1 MSHPSYNPY
10 ASGNQSSAQGRYGQ
24 SSMQAERDS
33 HKTSPHLG
41 PGSSFSSSGVSSATP
56 AKSGGIMS
64 YRPEGSKTSMEE
76 DIKRSID
83 MHISRA
89 REEVRNQPVDK
100 SSHFTQRHEYHSSS
114 KDVTSYML
122 SSNSQRPP
130 DVASSTSSMDWLP
143 SYKRETE
150 DDSSKYCSSS
160 ASLSYLSTGDGRF
173 NASNEREHNVQSI
186 PGLGDYD
193 YPVPD
198 KPVGSAESTRPKY
211 TSETAVN
218 ILMQFGL
225 EKEDLEHLIS
235 YPEDQMTPDNLP
247 FILRQIRMEKAKR
260 SATADPS
267 KSYYDP
273 HSTTSMSGRE
283 RLSTSRG
290 EGMRQDEL
298 SPIVQPSKVIDY
310 GHTGKYTGSFGDE
323 IGRSSS
329 GASSGGSGGTL
340 LMGSY
345 DSSGHSREP
354 LQKSMTEV
362 KNSTLVSS
370 RDQGSSF
377 TSHGSMRSSDPAQ
390 QLHTQPNQS
399 SQEIFKGF
407 SLPKTDTD
415 IRPLKAEVTKALPL
429 KNPEPDR
436 QSASKSQLTP
446 NIVRSVHPSRP
457 GLVLIGSSSSD
468 SHIKEK
474 SKTHGQVSNVS
485 EQMNKQQMQQK
496 QVQQQQVKQTMQ
508 QPPPKQQ
515 QQTQQLK
522 QQQTQQQ
529 QLKQM
534 QQLKQQQTQQQQL
547 KQQQTQQQQLMQ
559 TQQQQLKQ
567 QQMQQQQL
575 MQTQQQ
581 QLKQTQQQQLKQM
594 QQQMQQQQL
603 KQQQMQQ
610 QQLKQQ
616 QTQQQ
621 QQQLKQQI
629 QQQQLKQQQ
638 QTAQVPNLP
647 IGLQQMQNQ
656 PAVHMGQA
664 LQSQVFSAAKPVPQP
679 SLMPGLM
686 MPVPPGLSPLMQNF
700 MNFIHIP
707 QPASTK
713 QLPAKVEV
721 TGNIPVLAHMQDYT
735 AASPRVF
742 PHTCSL
748 CNKECTQMKDW
759 VSHQN
764 TSLHIENCKLLRKR
778 YPEWNGEIA
787 SLPGASGAK
796 PSPSTSAETSQ
807 KKTRHESRS
816 RSCSPRS
823 HRDSERSR
831 DRQSSRSRSRSPRT
845 HRDSLRRRNRPSSR
859 SRSRSHHDSE
869 RSRDRRS
876 SRSRSGS
883 PRRRRDL
890 ERRRDRR
897 ISHSRS
903 RSCSPRRQRHRS
915 RSRSPYSSR
924 RNRRSRSHSDSSWYD
939 RPSSSRY
946 RSRSRGRERRS
957 SPRRRDEKR
966 SPPRRSWERRSSTE
980 RSSPMRKLSSSKILA
995 KKLLETSALQ
1005 SLSKQSDLETV
1016 VKTLAP
1022 ALLAELAKMKS
1033 SPSTSSSSRSA
1044 SPESVKGRPSTE
1056 KTKAAKS
1063 SPPTMVRLQ
1072 GIVSSLSH
1080 SEVISA
1086 VEKFGKTKSVV
1097 LFRSKLQAV
1106 VCFEKQEDAE
1116 KLKSLKNFDIKE
1128 VTVSVVNE
1136 KEIASKKTTKTK
1148 LETTAKVSVSK
1159 AKNISAEQKAKTV
1172 KTGDKAE
1179 EAASSLEKSKSKST
1193 KSPEKQPN
1201 TSDLKGKPKPKGS
1214 QTGAKEAV
1222 VAPKNTANAMKVV
1235 EPIKGAAV
1243 DGEPKVLTSKGET
1256 ASTTQKSKTAG
1267 TLKKEKVDP
1276 SKSTT
1281 SEDKPDV
1288 ETKHKKPETKIH
1300 ESAMGPKGE
1309 ARKASASEREDHT
1322 EVETSTDGKDNQTLP
1337 AISSENQLPTSA
1349 AETKPNISPPKPTD
1363 PPQKPQT
1370 VIKSPE
1376 DSLKASE
1383 QTEQSSDSALQE
1395 ETQQQTAGKSPE
1407 ISVEAKQRVESVETV
1422 TKDKVSVTA
1431 KKISKDQPVAPT
1443 HPTFGERIQEQL
1455 RPERIRCLKTVRL
1468 PHSKLVSL
1476 DYKVL
1481 SISNLPE
1488 YHDGCYAEEDIAGL
1502 LTRHRFEYYDDTIYV
1517 IPQARMAFALMPTAV
1532 AAKNIVLAS
1541 EKHDFILNGSKL
1553 RLQVEKGDILMTPLE
1568 FYKSLMKRLCYQVT
1582 DNGARTI
1589 YIRNISPGESRDLR
1603 EALKKMDFIRNYLPL
1618 LNKVFIEFESLR
1630 DADRLGVWYSLLKR
1644 ATGHKLSRLEIPH
1657 SGCTSLPPRLPH
1669 KALPDSDVAVDGA
1682 TVPTEDITI
1691 PQRSTSPYWI
1701 TMTTSPFVFPTVAPW
1716 FTIPEYLTVREPDD
1730 IEKAQSQGSTFST
1743 IMLTGLPEGN
1753 YRQEDVTKLVWRY
1766 FPDQTVQTLYYNII
1780 VLSLQRR
1787 AFVFFNSWDACC
1799 DFARDYLKDP
1809 VTVGEWMLKIHVVLQ
1824 DVHPG
1829 SSEESMYRSM
1839 MKWSSTHVPQSES
1852 LEDRLLIVEVSEVNV
1867 DLVMMIMEVV
1877 ASIAAFVRFLP
1888 LANRICIEM
1897 AEPGGLTQVMESN
1910 VTKDYLSS
1918 WSKVGRIESLKSL
1931 KQRLQDLGENTLNL
1945 ELETEKAAESTAVPQ
1960 PSEEGQKAAVKEE
1973 GPPQTLVTTPDAN
1986 AAPAASSAAPSATS
2000 PVKSEEKDSKLP
2012 HINED
2017 VFMAITAALREH
2029 RQGRE
2034 SRAQSKDRESKS
2046 SSPSRAQDE
2055 DTPNRKVQV
2064 DNLEKKV
2071 SSESRPFGEPDFNV
2085 DDFVTV
2091 DEINDDA
2098 ADADPND
2105 ESSSS
2110 TKPKST
2116 ENAESQSSAASPA
2129 SKRTSAGSSK
2139 DSSSSASPSSK
2150 PTESSEKS
2158 SSTSS
2163 LRKSK
2168 DSFESTKPKS
2178 SVSVSKPVSFSGEK
2192 TQPSKPPDK
2201 LSHSSSSG
2209 YRTRSKMASTAA
2221 AELTEESA
2229 ATKSDLKVSAKE
2241 NQTKVETSSETQ
2253 PPAEGEGLGMT
2264 SQTQTLETECKDDV
2278 HNESKKSKEDGEKD
2292 NAGKYPQ
2299 EEDDGES
2306 YQILDSIDEPT
2317 DEQIDEDSNQESK
2330 TESSGPEQTQSL
2342 HEGESQVLNSID
2354 DKGSE
2359 GSSKTETDA
2368 PLYVIDNV
2376 SEDQAS
2382 TVQEDSHLVK
2392 DEGATAKQLSEEKI
2406 QEPDAADK
2414 KEGLDPSMNQTPR
2427 SSGDGKEMNEEMLSE
2442 KSSKASKAFCQTP
2455 NNEEQENKGS
2465 SADVTKQK
2473 ASEKLDSVNDH
2484 TRGEDD
2490 EKKLNTSKAVTEGTE
2505 EEEEAYQV
2513 IDSVEEE
2520 PPTTETEAEA
2530 ENKEE
2535 KTKKD
2540 VEVAKRAERPTRRG
2554 RPRTRTSKREEKET
2568 QEEMIFEV
2576 VDSVE
2581 DEFVQDV
2588 STTERPG
2595 RRRSARGNKEDKK
2608 MPTSTVA
2615 CIKTVREEESTS
2627 EILDS
2632 VEGKAAMNEPT
2643 ITTRS
2648 TRGRRETKEDVSKKD
2663 KTPTRR
2669 RPTPARDS
2677 QEPNKEE
2684 PQQTQVK
2691 ESTPTKKSE
2700 GNATFTIVDPVQ
2712 DEVIKD
2718 ERAKTPEKR
2727 RRGRPKKDTKVTKKQ
2742 AAMKN
2747 AASSK
2752 VADEEEAIY
2761 QIVDSVEDETA
2772 DNEPLKDQNTEEP
2785 TVPKD
2790 DKDSASPKK
2799 ADDEE
2804 VVDKEECLDH
2814 TAEVSDALSAED
2826 ESGTAMKEEKPKT
2839 DTKEATGFQSEAAA
2853 PEEKTNLEED
2863 TLELVT
2869 LDEVGADD
2877 AGEERAVEGQDW
2889 SREITKGE
2897 PAELITLDEIVEEE
2911 EEEEGE
2917 KAEVSTVEPRPPT
2930 QESQSVEAA
2939 DIETFATTAEV
2950 EEEAEKTSGSAKRKH
2965 DETEESF
2972 NFVMVDEVGETVE
2985 KEAVIT
2991 RTRGRPRK
2999 RTRQT
3004 PVRKSARGKPESTK
3018 DETEEEETTEPL
3030 LPASVNPTLSQDRD
3044 SSAPPGD
3051 GQAESQRTEEEAETQ
3066 PDAAPA
3072 PAGQQPESTCPDKET
3087 EQGEEK
3093 DGWSTVGIKVV
3104 GKRRRELVG
3113 PEAKRSRSQS
3123 PCVVADFRLPQ
3134 FNPNSPLGQEFVIP
3148 KSGFFCNICSVFYL
3162 NEKTAKELHCCS
3174 QKHYNNLQ
3182 KYYEKRRQRASTTSS
3197 QMSQGSVSD

>member
-1 MSHPSYNPY
+1 MFMETSSDLPCCRLQEVLREDSFEHIRTNGFHTYKARFPLSLKRYTPSPAPGPQQSPLLGGLPGSFLLIGQQAACLRLAQLKAHVALTQINNAIAVDGRTNTPAPFIPTTPPTAAAISLLNLLKVANTMSHPSYNPY
-10 ASGNQSSAQGRYGQ
+10 ASGKQSSAQGHYGQ

-64 YRPEGSKTSMEE
+64 YRPEASKTSMEE

-89 REEVRNQPVDK
+89 REDVSHQPVDK

-114 KDVTSYML
+114 KDVTSYVL
-122 SSNSQRPP
+122 SSNSRRPP

-160 ASLSYLSTGDGRF
+160 ASLSYQSTGDSKF
-173 NASNEREHNVQSI
+173 NASNERERNVQSI

-225 EKEDLEHLIS
+225 EKGDLEHLIS

-273 HSTTSMSGRE
+273 HSTTSMSGKE

-290 EGMRQDEL
+290 EGMCRDEL
-298 SPIVQPSKVIDY
+298 SLIVQPSKVIDY

-329 GASSGGSGGTL
+329 GASSGGTGGTL

-345 DSSGHSREP
+345 DSSGHSRES

-415 IRPLKAEVTKALPL
+415 IRSLKAEVTKALPL

-436 QSASKSQLTP
+436 YSASKSQLTP
-446 NIVRSVHPSRP
+446 NIVHSVHPSRP

-485 EQMNKQQMQQK
+485 EQMNKQQMQQKQK

-547 KQQQTQQQQLMQ
+547 KQM
-559 TQQQQLKQ
+559 
-567 QQMQQQQL
+567 
-575 MQTQQQ
+575 
-581 QLKQTQQQQLKQM
+581 
-594 QQQMQQQQL
+594 
-603 KQQQMQQ
+603 

-616 QTQQQ
+616 QT
-621 QQQLKQQI
+621 
-629 QQQQLKQQQ
+629 
-638 QTAQVPNLP
+638 
-647 IGLQQMQNQ
+647 IGSPTRI
-656 PAVHMGQA
+656 PAFTSRTSNFCESV
-664 LQSQVFSAAKPVPQP
+664 S
-679 SLMPGLM
+679 GLM
-686 MPVPPGLSPLMQNF
+686 N
-700 MNFIHIP
+700 N
-707 QPASTK
+707 
-713 QLPAKVEV
+713 
-721 TGNIPVLAHMQDYT
+721 NIFLRTFYLATSDKNV
-735 AASPRVF
+735 SVF
-742 PHTCSL
+742 FH
-748 CNKECTQMKDW
+748 
-759 VSHQN
+759 
-764 TSLHIENCKLLRKR
+764 R

-787 SLPGASGAK
+787 SLLDASGAK

-831 DRQSSRSRSRSPRT
+831 DRQSSRSRSRSPHT
-845 HRDSLRRRNRPSSR
+845 HRDSLRRRNRRSSR
-859 SRSRSHHDSE
+859 SRSRSHHDPE

-876 SRSRSGS
+876 SRSRSRSHHDPERSRDRRSCRSRSGS
-883 PRRRRDL
+883 SRRLRDL

-903 RSCSPRRQRHRS
+903 RSRSPRRERHRS
-915 RSRSPYSSR
+915 RSRSPYISR

-957 SPRRRDEKR
+957 SPRRRDEKC
-966 SPPRRSWERRSSTE
+966 SSSRRSWERRSSTE

-1044 SPESVKGRPSTE
+1044 SPESLKGRPSTE

-1106 VCFEKQEDAE
+1106 VCFKKQEDAE

-1136 KEIASKKTTKTK
+1136 KEIAFKKTTKTK

-1201 TSDLKGKPKPKGS
+1201 TSDLKGKRKPKGS

-1222 VAPKNTANAMKVV
+1222 VAPKNTANTMKAV

-1243 DGEPKVLTSKGET
+1243 DGEPKVLTSKAET
-1256 ASTTQKSKTAG
+1256 ASTTQKSKSAG
-1267 TLKKEKVDP
+1267 TLKKEKVDH

-1309 ARKASASEREDHT
+1309 ARKSSASEREDHT

-1337 AISSENQLPTSA
+1337 TISSENQLPTSA
-1349 AETKPNISPPKPTD
+1349 AETKPNTSPPKPTD

-1443 HPTFGERIQEQL
+1443 HPTFEELIEKQL
-1455 RPERIRCLKTVRL
+1455 CPEKILCLKTVRL
-1468 PHSKLVSL
+1468 PRKKLVSL
-1476 DYKVL
+1476 KCKML
-1481 SISNLPE
+1481 LISNLPK
-1488 YHDGCYAEEDIAGL
+1488 YRDGCYEEEDIADL
-1502 LTRHRFEYYDDTIYV
+1502 LTPHRFEYYDDTIYV
-1517 IPQARMAFALMPTAV
+1517 IPQARMAFALMPTAM

-1541 EKHDFILNGSKL
+1541 EDKHFFLNGSKL
-1553 RLQVEKGDILMTPLE
+1553 RLQVVKSKNFLTTPLE
-1568 FYKSLMKRLCYQVT
+1568 FYIYLMNRLCYVKKIGI
-1582 DNGARTI
+1582 DIGERTI
-1589 YIRNISPGESRDLR
+1589 YIRNISPDEFRDLR
-1603 EALKKMDFIRNYLPL
+1603 EALGKIGIVRNYLPL
-1618 LNKVFIEFESLR
+1618 LYKVLIEFESVC

-1644 ATGHKLSRLEIPH
+1644 ATGHKLSRVEIPH
-1657 SGCTSLPPRLPH
+1657 SGFTSLPPRLPH

-1682 TVPTEDITI
+1682 AVPTEDITV

-1753 YRQEDVTKLVWRY
+1753 YRQEDVAKLVWRY

-1809 VTVGEWMLKIHVVLQ
+1809 VTVEERRRRLGIHIVLQ

-1867 DLVMMIMEVV
+1867 DLVMMIMKVV
-1877 ASIAAFVRFLP
+1877 APIAAFVRFLP

-1931 KQRLQDLGENTLNL
+1931 KQRLQDSGENTLNL

-1986 AAPAASSAAPSATS
+1986 AAPAASSTAPSATS
-2000 PVKSEEKDSKLP
+2000 PVKSEEKDSKL
-2012 HINED
+2012 HRINYD
-2017 VFMAITAALREH
+2017 LFMAITAALREH

-2034 SRAQSKDRESKS
+2034 SRAQSKDRESKI

-2055 DTPNRKVQV
+2055 DAPNEKVQV
-2064 DNLEKKV
+2064 DNLKKKV
-2071 SSESRPFGEPDFNV
+2071 SSESRPFGELDFNV

-2098 ADADPND
+2098 ADADPNG

-2150 PTESSEKS
+2150 PTKFSEKS

-2168 DSFESTKPKS
+2168 DSFESTKPES

-2201 LSHSSSSG
+2201 LTHSMSSG

-2241 NQTKVETSSETQ
+2241 NQTKMETSSETQ
-2253 PPAEGEGLGMT
+2253 PPAEGLGMK
-2264 SQTQTLETECKDDV
+2264 SQTQTLETECKDA
-2278 HNESKKSKEDGEKD
+2278 HKESKKSKGDGEKD
-2292 NAGKYPQ
+2292 NVGKYPQ
-2299 EEDDGES
+2299 EEEDDGES

-2317 DEQIDEDSNQESK
+2317 DEQIDEDSNQETK

-2359 GSSKTETDA
+2359 ESSKTETDA

-2382 TVQEDSHLVK
+2382 TVQGDSHLIK

-2442 KSSKASKAFCQTP
+2442 KSSKASKAFCQTL
-2455 NNEEQENKGS
+2455 NNEKQENKGS

-2520 PPTTETEAEA
+2520 PPTTETQAEA

-2595 RRRSARGNKEDKK
+2595 RRRSARGNKDNKK
-2608 MPTSTVA
+2608 TPTSTVA

-2648 TRGRRETKEDVSKKD
+2648 TRGGRETEEDVSKKD

-2742 AAMKN
+2742 AALKN

-2761 QIVDSVEDETA
+2761 QIVDLVEDETA

-2790 DKDSASPKK
+2790 DKDSASPKN
-2799 ADDEE
+2799 ADEEE

-2814 TAEVSDALSAED
+2814 TAEVSDALSTED
-2826 ESGTAMKEEKPKT
+2826 ESGTATKEEKPKT
-2839 DTKEATGFQSEAAA
+2839 DTKEATGSQSEAAA

-2917 KAEVSTVEPRPPT
+2917 KAEESTVEPRPPT

-2939 DIETFATTAEV
+2939 DIETFATAAEV

-2972 NFVMVDEVGETVE
+2972 NFVMVDEVGETVK
-2985 KEAVIT
+2985 KEAVIA

-2999 RTRQT
+2999 RTKQT
-3004 PVRKSARGKPESTK
+3004 PVRKSARGKPGSTK
-3018 DETEEEETTEPL
+3018 ETEEEETTEPL
-3030 LPASVNPTLSQDRD
+3030 PPASVNPTLSQDRD

-3072 PAGQQPESTCPDKET
+3072 SAGQQPEFKCPDKET
-3087 EQGEEK
+3087 EEGEEK

-3134 FNPNSPLGQEFVIP
+3134 FNPNSPLGQEFVIQ

-3182 KYYEKRRQRASTTSS
+3182 KYYEKRRQRASKTSS

>member
-1 MSHPSYNPY
+1 M
-10 ASGNQSSAQGRYGQ
+10 
-24 SSMQAERDS
+24 
-33 HKTSPHLG
+33 
-41 PGSSFSSSGVSSATP
+41 
-56 AKSGGIMS
+56 
-64 YRPEGSKTSMEE
+64 
-76 DIKRSID
+76 
-83 MHISRA
+83 
-89 REEVRNQPVDK
+89 
-100 SSHFTQRHEYHSSS
+100 
-114 KDVTSYML
+114 
-122 SSNSQRPP
+122 
-130 DVASSTSSMDWLP
+130 
-143 SYKRETE
+143 
-150 DDSSKYCSSS
+150 
-160 ASLSYLSTGDGRF
+160 
-173 NASNEREHNVQSI
+173 
-186 PGLGDYD
+186 
-193 YPVPD
+193 
-198 KPVGSAESTRPKY
+198 
-211 TSETAVN
+211 
-218 ILMQFGL
+218 
-225 EKEDLEHLIS
+225 
-235 YPEDQMTPDNLP
+235 
-247 FILRQIRMEKAKR
+247 
-260 SATADPS
+260 
-267 KSYYDP
+267 
-273 HSTTSMSGRE
+273 
-283 RLSTSRG
+283 
-290 EGMRQDEL
+290 
-298 SPIVQPSKVIDY
+298 
-310 GHTGKYTGSFGDE
+310 
-323 IGRSSS
+323 
-329 GASSGGSGGTL
+329 
-340 LMGSY
+340 
-345 DSSGHSREP
+345 
-354 LQKSMTEV
+354 
-362 KNSTLVSS
+362 
-370 RDQGSSF
+370 
-377 TSHGSMRSSDPAQ
+377 
-390 QLHTQPNQS
+390 
-399 SQEIFKGF
+399 
-407 SLPKTDTD
+407 
-415 IRPLKAEVTKALPL
+415 
-429 KNPEPDR
+429 
-436 QSASKSQLTP
+436 
-446 NIVRSVHPSRP
+446 
-457 GLVLIGSSSSD
+457 
-468 SHIKEK
+468 
-474 SKTHGQVSNVS
+474 
-485 EQMNKQQMQQK
+485 
-496 QVQQQQVKQTMQ
+496 
-508 QPPPKQQ
+508 
-515 QQTQQLK
+515 
-522 QQQTQQQ
+522 
-529 QLKQM
+529 
-534 QQLKQQQTQQQQL
+534 
-547 KQQQTQQQQLMQ
+547 
-559 TQQQQLKQ
+559 
-567 QQMQQQQL
+567 
-575 MQTQQQ
+575 
-581 QLKQTQQQQLKQM
+581 
-594 QQQMQQQQL
+594 
-603 KQQQMQQ
+603 
-610 QQLKQQ
+610 
-616 QTQQQ
+616 
-621 QQQLKQQI
+621 
-629 QQQQLKQQQ
+629 
-638 QTAQVPNLP
+638 AQVPNLP

-679 SLMPGLM
+679 SLMPGLT
-686 MPVPPGLSPLMQNF
+686 MPVPPGLSPLMQNL

-721 TGNIPVLAHMQDYT
+721 TGNIPVLAQMQDYT

-748 CNKECTQMKDW
+748 CNKECTLMKDW

-845 HRDSLRRRNRPSSR
+845 HRDSLRRRNRRSSR
-859 SRSRSHHDSE
+859 SRSRSHNDSE

-903 RSCSPRRQRHRS
+903 RSRSPRRQRHRS

-966 SPPRRSWERRSSTE
+966 SSPRRSWERRSSTE

-1097 LFRSKLQAV
+1097 LFRSRLQAV

-1193 KSPEKQPN
+1193 KSPEKQHN
-1201 TSDLKGKPKPKGS
+1201 TSDLKGKRKPKGS
-1214 QTGAKEAV
+1214 QTGAKKAV
-1222 VAPKNTANAMKVV
+1222 VAPKNTANTMKAV

-1337 AISSENQLPTSA
+1337 TISSENQLPTSA
-1349 AETKPNISPPKPTD
+1349 AETKPNTSPPKPTD

-1481 SISNLPE
+1481 LISNLPE

-1541 EKHDFILNGSKL
+1541 ENHDFILNGSKL

-1630 DADRLGVWYSLLKR
+1630 DADRLGVWYSLLKQ

-1682 TVPTEDITI
+1682 AVPTEDVII

-1931 KQRLQDLGENTLNL
+1931 KQRLQDSGENTLNL

-1960 PSEEGQKAAVKEE
+1960 PSEQGQKAAVKEE

-2098 ADADPND
+2098 ADADPNG

-2139 DSSSSASPSSK
+2139 DSSSSVSPSSK

-2168 DSFESTKPKS
+2168 DSFDSTKPES

-2201 LSHSSSSG
+2201 LPHSSSSG
-2209 YRTRSKMASTAA
+2209 YRTRSKMASTTA

-2253 PPAEGEGLGMT
+2253 PPAEGEGLGMK
-2264 SQTQTLETECKDDV
+2264 SQTQTLETECKDA
-2278 HNESKKSKEDGEKD
+2278 HKESKKSKGDGEKD
-2292 NAGKYPQ
+2292 NVGKYPQ
-2299 EEDDGES
+2299 EEEDDGES

-2317 DEQIDEDSNQESK
+2317 DEQIDEDSNQETK

-2354 DKGSE
+2354 DKGLE
-2359 GSSKTETDA
+2359 ESSKTETDA

-2392 DEGATAKQLSEEKI
+2392 DEVATAKQPSEEKI

-2473 ASEKLDSVNDH
+2473 ASEKLDSVNDY

-2520 PPTTETEAEA
+2520 PPTTETQAEA

-2540 VEVAKRAERPTRRG
+2540 VEVAKQAERPTRRG

-2595 RRRSARGNKEDKK
+2595 RRRSARGNKDNKK
-2608 MPTSTVA
+2608 TPTSTVA

-2684 PQQTQVK
+2684 PQQVK

-2700 GNATFTIVDPVQ
+2700 GNATFTIVYPVQ

-2718 ERAKTPEKR
+2718 EWAITPEKR
-2727 RRGRPKKDTKVTKKQ
+2727 KRGRPKKDTKVTKKQ

-2752 VADEEEAIY
+2752 VVDEEEAIY

-2790 DKDSASPKK
+2790 DKDSASPKN

-2826 ESGTAMKEEKPKT
+2826 ESGTATKEEKPKT
-2839 DTKEATGFQSEAAA
+2839 DTKEATGSQSEAAA

-2877 AGEERAVEGQDW
+2877 AGEEKAVEGQDW
-2889 SREITKGE
+2889 SREIPKGE

-2917 KAEVSTVEPRPPT
+2917 KAEESTVEPRPPT

-2939 DIETFATTAEV
+2939 DIETFATAAEV

-3018 DETEEEETTEPL
+3018 ETEEEETTEPL

-3072 PAGQQPESTCPDKET
+3072 PAGQQPESTCPDKEA

>member
-10 ASGNQSSAQGRYGQ
+10 ASGKQSSAQGHYGQ

-64 YRPEGSKTSMEE
+64 YRPEASKTSMEE

-89 REEVRNQPVDK
+89 REDVSHQPVDK
-100 SSHFTQRHEYHSSS
+100 SSHFTQRHEYDSSG
-114 KDVTSYML
+114 KDVTSYVL
-122 SSNSQRPP
+122 SSNSRRPP

-160 ASLSYLSTGDGRF
+160 ASLSYQSTGNSKF
-173 NASNEREHNVQSI
+173 NASNERERNVQSI

-225 EKEDLEHLIS
+225 EKGDLEHLIS

-273 HSTTSMSGRE
+273 HSTTSMSGKE

-290 EGMRQDEL
+290 EGMCRDEL

-329 GASSGGSGGTL
+329 GASSGGTGGTL

-345 DSSGHSREP
+345 DSSGHSRES

-415 IRPLKAEVTKALPL
+415 IRSLKAEVTKALPL

-436 QSASKSQLTP
+436 YSASKSQLTP
-446 NIVRSVHPSRP
+446 NIVHSVHPSRP

-474 SKTHGQVSNVS
+474 SKTHGQVSNVP
-485 EQMNKQQMQQK
+485 EQMNKQQMQQKQK

-547 KQQQTQQQQLMQ
+547 KQM
-559 TQQQQLKQ
+559 QQLKKQ
-567 QQMQQQQL
+567 
-575 MQTQQQ
+575 QTQQQ
-581 QLKQTQQQQLKQM
+581 QLKQTQQQQLKQT
-594 QQQMQQQQL
+594 QL
-603 KQQQMQQ
+603 K
-610 QQLKQQ
+610 
-616 QTQQQ
+616 
-621 QQQLKQQI
+621 
-629 QQQQLKQQQ
+629 Q

-721 TGNIPVLAHMQDYT
+721 TRNIPVLAQMQDYT
-735 AASPRVF
+735 GASPMVF

-764 TSLHIENCKLLRKR
+764 TSLHIENFKLLRKR

-787 SLPGASGAK
+787 SLLDASGAK

-845 HRDSLRRRNRPSSR
+845 HRDSLRRRNRRSSR
-859 SRSRSHHDSE
+859 SRSRSHHDPERSRDRRSSRSRSRSHHDPEHSRDRRSSRSRSRSHHDPE

-883 PRRRRDL
+883 SRRLRDL

-903 RSCSPRRQRHRS
+903 RSRSPRRERHRS
-915 RSRSPYSSR
+915 RSRSPYISR

-966 SPPRRSWERRSSTE
+966 SSPRRSWERRSSTE

-1044 SPESVKGRPSTE
+1044 SPESLKGRPSTE

-1097 LFRSKLQAV
+1097 LFRSRLQAV
-1106 VCFEKQEDAE
+1106 VCFKKQEDAE

-1201 TSDLKGKPKPKGS
+1201 TSDLKGKRKPKGS

-1222 VAPKNTANAMKVV
+1222 VAPKNTANTMKAV

-1309 ARKASASEREDHT
+1309 ARKSSASEREDHT

-1337 AISSENQLPTSA
+1337 TISSENQLPTSA
-1349 AETKPNISPPKPTD
+1349 AETKPNTSPPKPTD

-1443 HPTFGERIQEQL
+1443 HPTFEELIEKQL
-1455 RPERIRCLKTVRL
+1455 CPEKILCLKTVRL
-1468 PHSKLVSL
+1468 PRKKLVSL
-1476 DYKVL
+1476 KCKML
-1481 SISNLPE
+1481 LISNLPK
-1488 YHDGCYAEEDIAGL
+1488 YRDGCYEEEDIADL
-1502 LTRHRFEYYDDTIYV
+1502 LTPHRFEYYDDTIYV
-1517 IPQARMAFALMPTAV
+1517 IPQARMAFALMPTAM

-1541 EKHDFILNGSKL
+1541 EDKHFFLNGSKL
-1553 RLQVEKGDILMTPLE
+1553 RLQVVKNKNFLTTPLE
-1568 FYKSLMKRLCYQVT
+1568 FYIYLMNRLCYVKKIGI
-1582 DNGARTI
+1582 DIGERTI
-1589 YIRNISPGESRDLR
+1589 YIRNISPDEFRDLR
-1603 EALKKMDFIRNYLPL
+1603 EALGKIGIVRNYLPL
-1618 LNKVFIEFESLR
+1618 LYKVLIEFESVC

-1644 ATGHKLSRLEIPH
+1644 ATGHKLSRVEIPH
-1657 SGCTSLPPRLPH
+1657 SGFTSLPPRLPH

-1682 TVPTEDITI
+1682 AVPTEDITV

-1753 YRQEDVTKLVWRY
+1753 YRQEDVAKLVWRY
-1766 FPDQTVQTLYYNII
+1766 FPNQTVQTLYYNII

-1809 VTVGEWMLKIHVVLQ
+1809 VTVEERRRRLGIHIVLQ

-1867 DLVMMIMEVV
+1867 DLVMMIMKVV
-1877 ASIAAFVRFLP
+1877 APIAAFVRFLP

-1931 KQRLQDLGENTLNL
+1931 KQRLQDSGENTLNL
-1945 ELETEKAAESTAVPQ
+1945 ELETEKAAESTAVLQ

-1986 AAPAASSAAPSATS
+1986 AAPAASSTAPSATS

-2034 SRAQSKDRESKS
+2034 SRAQSKDRESKI

-2055 DTPNRKVQV
+2055 DAPNEKVQV
-2064 DNLEKKV
+2064 DNLKKKV
-2071 SSESRPFGEPDFNV
+2071 SSESRPFGELDFNV

-2098 ADADPND
+2098 ADADPNG

-2150 PTESSEKS
+2150 PTKFSEKS

-2168 DSFESTKPKS
+2168 DSFESTKPES

-2201 LSHSSSSG
+2201 LTHSLSSG

-2253 PPAEGEGLGMT
+2253 PPAEGEGLGMK
-2264 SQTQTLETECKDDV
+2264 SQTQTLETECKDA
-2278 HNESKKSKEDGEKD
+2278 HKESKKSKEDGEKD
-2292 NAGKYPQ
+2292 NVGKYPQ
-2299 EEDDGES
+2299 EEEDDGES
-2306 YQILDSIDEPT
+2306 YQILDSIDKPT
-2317 DEQIDEDSNQESK
+2317 DEQIDEDSNQETK
-2330 TESSGPEQTQSL
+2330 TESSGPEQTQSS

-2359 GSSKTETDA
+2359 ESSKTETDA

-2382 TVQEDSHLVK
+2382 TVQGDSHLVK

-2520 PPTTETEAEA
+2520 PPTTETQAEA

-2540 VEVAKRAERPTRRG
+2540 VEVAKQAERPTRRG

-2608 MPTSTVA
+2608 TPTSTVT

-2648 TRGRRETKEDVSKKD
+2648 TRGGRETKEDVSKKD

-2700 GNATFTIVDPVQ
+2700 ENATFTIVDPVQ

-2742 AAMKN
+2742 AALKN

-2761 QIVDSVEDETA
+2761 QIVDLVEDETA

-2790 DKDSASPKK
+2790 DKDSASPKN

-2814 TAEVSDALSAED
+2814 TAEVSDALSTED
-2826 ESGTAMKEEKPKT
+2826 ESGTATKEEKPKT
-2839 DTKEATGFQSEAAA
+2839 DTKEATGSQSEAAA

-2877 AGEERAVEGQDW
+2877 AGEEKAVEGQDW

-2917 KAEVSTVEPRPPT
+2917 KAEESTVEPRPPT
-2930 QESQSVEAA
+2930 QESQLVEAA
-2939 DIETFATTAEV
+2939 DIETFATAAEV
-2950 EEEAEKTSGSAKRKH
+2950 KEEAEKTSGSAKRKH

-2972 NFVMVDEVGETVE
+2972 NFVMVDEVGETVK
-2985 KEAVIT
+2985 KEAVIA

-2999 RTRQT
+2999 RTKQT

-3018 DETEEEETTEPL
+3018 ETEEEETTEPL

-3072 PAGQQPESTCPDKET
+3072 SAGQQPESKCPDKET
-3087 EQGEEK
+3087 EEGEEK
-3093 DGWSTVGIKVV
+3093 DGWSTVGIKALLILC
-3104 GKRRRELVG
+3104 ELV
-3113 PEAKRSRSQS
+3113 
-3123 PCVVADFRLPQ
+3123 PQ
-3134 FNPNSPLGQEFVIP
+3134 FYVLSLEKWNPVWSSAVAAHLLQCWMCCVFRDTPLHTLLWANAGG
-3148 KSGFFCNICSVFYL
+3148 SL
-3162 NEKTAKELHCCS
+3162 LD
-3174 QKHYNNLQ
+3174 L
-3182 KYYEKRRQRASTTSS
+3182 RQ
-3197 QMSQGSVSD
+3197 SDLALSLRVL

>member
-1 MSHPSYNPY
+1 MSHPLYNPY
-10 ASGNQSSAQGRYGQ
+10 ASGNQSSSQGRYGQ

-56 AKSGGIMS
+56 AKSGGIIPSLQTMPMS

-89 REEVRNQPVDK
+89 REEVRNQPLKKNSQFTSTRRDEYD
-100 SSHFTQRHEYHSSS
+100 SSG
-114 KDVTSYML
+114 KDVTSYVL
-122 SSNSQRPP
+122 SSTSQRPP

-160 ASLSYLSTGDGRF
+160 ASLSYQSTGDGRF
-173 NASNEREHNVQSI
+173 NASNERERNVQSI

-198 KPVGSAESTRPKY
+198 KPVGSAESTHPKY

-260 SATADPS
+260 SATAGPS

-329 GASSGGSGGTL
+329 GASSGGSTL

-345 DSSGHSREP
+345 DSSGLSREP
-354 LQKSMTEV
+354 LQKSVTEV

-370 RDQGSSF
+370 CDQGSSF
-377 TSHGSMRSSDPAQ
+377 TSHGSMRSSGPAQ
-390 QLHTQPNQS
+390 QLPTQPNQS

-415 IRPLKAEVTKALPL
+415 IRPLKAEVTKALSL
-429 KNPEPDR
+429 KDPEPDR

-474 SKTHGQVSNVS
+474 SKTHRQVPNVS

-496 QVQQQQVKQTMQ
+496 QVQQQQVKQRMQ
-508 QPPPKQQ
+508 PPPPKQQ
-515 QQTQQLK
+515 MQQQLK

-529 QLKQM
+529 QM
-534 QQLKQQQTQQQQL
+534 KQQQTQQQQL
-547 KQQQTQQQQLMQ
+547 KQQQTQQQQLKQQTQQQQMKQQQTQQQQMKQQQ

-567 QQMQQQQL
+567 QQ
-575 MQTQQQ
+575 TP
-581 QLKQTQQQQLKQM
+581 
-594 QQQMQQQQL
+594 
-603 KQQQMQQ
+603 
-610 QQLKQQ
+610 
-616 QTQQQ
+616 
-621 QQQLKQQI
+621 
-629 QQQQLKQQQ
+629 
-638 QTAQVPNLP
+638 QVPNLP

-656 PAVHMGQA
+656 PAVHMGQV

-679 SLMPGLM
+679 SLMPGLT
-686 MPVPPGLSPLMQNF
+686 MPVPPGLSPLMQNL

-721 TGNIPVLAHMQDYT
+721 TRNIPVLAQMQDYT

-748 CNKECTQMKDW
+748 CNKECNQMKDW
-759 VSHQN
+759 ISHQY
-764 TSLHIENCKLLRKR
+764 TSLHIENCRLLRKR

-787 SLPGASGAK
+787 SLLGASGTK

-831 DRQSSRSRSRSPRT
+831 DLRSSRSHSHSPRT
-845 HRDSLRRRNRPSSR
+845 HRDSERRRNSRSSR
-859 SRSRSHHDSE
+859 SRSGSSRRRHESE
-869 RSRDRRS
+869 RRRDRRSSHSRSGSPLRRHESERRRDRRS

-890 ERRRDRR
+890 ERRRYRR
-897 ISHSRS
+897 SSHSCSRS
-903 RSCSPRRQRHRS
+903 RSPRRERHRS
-915 RSRSPYSSR
+915 RSRSPYSAR
-924 RNRRSRSHSDSSWYD
+924 CNRRSRSHSDSSWYD

-946 RSRSRGRERRS
+946 RSRSRSRERRP
-957 SPRRRDEKR
+957 SPKRRDKKR
-966 SPPRRSWERRSSTE
+966 SPPRRSWERRSLAK
-980 RSSPMRKLSSSKILA
+980 RSSPRRNTSSSSKILA

-1022 ALLAELAKMKS
+1022 ALLAELAKMES
-1033 SPSTSSSSRSA
+1033 SPSTSSSSSSRSA
-1044 SPESVKGRPSTE
+1044 SPESTKGRPSTE
-1056 KTKAAKS
+1056 KTKAGKS

-1106 VCFEKQEDAE
+1106 VCFENQEDAE

-1128 VTVSVVNE
+1128 VTVSVVGE
-1136 KEIASKKTTKTK
+1136 KEIASKKTTKSK

-1179 EAASSLEKSKSKST
+1179 EAASSLEKSKRKST

-1201 TSDLKGKPKPKGS
+1201 TSDLKRKPKPKGS
-1214 QTGAKEAV
+1214 QTCAKEAV
-1222 VAPKNTANAMKVV
+1222 VVPKNTPNTTKAV

-1243 DGEPKVLTSKGET
+1243 DGEPKVLTSKAEM

-1267 TLKKEKVDP
+1267 TVKKEKVDP

-1281 SEDKPDV
+1281 SE
-1288 ETKHKKPETKIH
+1288 
-1300 ESAMGPKGE
+1300 
-1309 ARKASASEREDHT
+1309 
-1322 EVETSTDGKDNQTLP
+1322 
-1337 AISSENQLPTSA
+1337 
-1349 AETKPNISPPKPTD
+1349 NISPPKPTD
-1363 PPQKPQT
+1363 PPQIPQT

-1383 QTEQSSDSALQE
+1383 QTEQSSDSAVQE
-1395 ETQQQTAGKSPE
+1395 ETQQPTAGKSPE
-1407 ISVEAKQRVESVETV
+1407 ISVEAKQTVESVETV
-1422 TKDKVSVTA
+1422 TKDKDSVTA
-1431 KKISKDQPVAPT
+1431 KKPAAVTQL
-1443 HPTFGERIQEQL
+1443 TFGERIQEQL
-1455 RPERIRCLKTVRL
+1455 RPERIRCLKTVKL
-1468 PHSKLVSL
+1468 PNSKLVSL

-1481 SISNLPE
+1481 LISNLPE
-1488 YHDGCYAEEDIAGL
+1488 YHDGCYAEEDIASL
-1502 LTRHRFEYYDDTIYV
+1502 LARHRFEYYDDTIYV
-1517 IPQARMAFALMPTAV
+1517 IPQARMGFALMPTAV

-1603 EALKKMDFIRNYLPL
+1603 EALKKMDFVRNYLPL

-1657 SGCTSLPPRLPH
+1657 SGCTSLPPRLPD
-1669 KALPDSDVAVDGA
+1669 KALPDSEVAVDGA

-1701 TMTTSPFVFPTVAPW
+1701 TMTTSPFVFPTVSPW
-1716 FTIPEYLTVREPDD
+1716 FTIPEYFTVSEPDD
-1730 IEKAQSQGSTFST
+1730 IEKAQSQGSMFST

-1753 YRQEDVTKLVWRY
+1753 YRQEDVAKLVWRY

-1809 VTVGEWMLKIHVVLQ
+1809 VTVGEWTLKIHVVLQ
-1824 DVHPG
+1824 DMRPG
-1829 SSEESMYRSM
+1829 SSEENMYRSM
-1839 MKWSSTHVPQSES
+1839 MKWSSTHVPESES
-1852 LEDRLLIVEVSEVNV
+1852 LEDRLLSVEVSEVNV
-1867 DLVMMIMEVV
+1867 DLLMMIMEVL

-1931 KQRLQDLGENTLNL
+1931 KQRLQDSGENTVNL
-1945 ELETEKAAESTAVPQ
+1945 ELESEKATESTVAPQ

-1973 GPPQTLVTTPDAN
+1973 GPPQTLVTAPDAN
-1986 AAPAASSAAPSATS
+1986 AAPAASSDAPSATS
-2000 PVKSEEKDSKLP
+2000 PVKSEEKDSELP

-2017 VFMAITAALREH
+2017 IFMAITAAVREH
-2029 RQGRE
+2029 RQGQG
-2034 SRAQSKDRESKS
+2034 SRAQSKERESKS

-2055 DTPNRKVQV
+2055 DAPNEKVQV

-2071 SSESRPFGEPDFNV
+2071 SSESRPFGEPDFNLE
-2085 DDFVTV
+2085 DFVTV
-2091 DEINDDA
+2091 DEINEDA

-2105 ESSSS
+2105 ESDSS

-2116 ENAESQSSAASPA
+2116 ENMERQSSDASPA
-2129 SKRTSAGSSK
+2129 SKRTSARSSK
-2139 DSSSSASPSSK
+2139 DSSSSVSSSSK
-2150 PTESSEKS
+2150 PTEASEKS

-2163 LRKSK
+2163 PRKSK
-2168 DSFESTKPKS
+2168 DSFESTKPES
-2178 SVSVSKPVSFSGEK
+2178 SASISKPVSFSGEK
-2192 TQPSKPPDK
+2192 TQPNKSPDK
-2201 LSHSSSSG
+2201 SSHSSSSG
-2209 YRTRSKMASTAA
+2209 YRTRSSKMASTAA

-2241 NQTKVETSSETQ
+2241 NQTKMETSSETQ
-2253 PPAEGEGLGMT
+2253 PPAEGEGLGMK
-2264 SQTQTLETECKDDV
+2264 SQTQTLEAECKDDADK
-2278 HNESKKSKEDGEKD
+2278 ESKKSKGEDGEKD

-2299 EEDDGES
+2299 EEEDDGES
-2306 YQILDSIDEPT
+2306 YQILDSINEPT
-2317 DEQIDEDSNQESK
+2317 DEQIDEDTNQETK

-2342 HEGESQVLNSID
+2342 HEGDSQVLDSID

-2359 GSSKTETDA
+2359 ESSKTETDA
-2368 PLYVIDNV
+2368 SLYVIDSV

-2406 QEPDAADK
+2406 QDTNAEPDAADK

-2427 SSGDGKEMNEEMLSE
+2427 SSADGKEMNEEMLSE
-2442 KSSKASKAFCQTP
+2442 KSNKASKSFCQTP

-2484 TRGEDD
+2484 TGGEDD
-2490 EKKLNTSKAVTEGTE
+2490 GKERNTRSQEVSKAVTEGK
-2505 EEEEAYQV
+2505 EEEAYQI

-2520 PPTTETEAEA
+2520 PETTEAEA
-2530 ENKEE
+2530 ENKVE
-2535 KTKKD
+2535 KTKKAA
-2540 VEVAKRAERPTRRG
+2540 EVAKRAERPTRRG
-2554 RPRTRTSKREEKET
+2554 GPRTRTSKREEKET

-2576 VDSVE
+2576 VDCVE
-2581 DEFVQDV
+2581 DESVQHV

-2595 RRRSARGNKEDKK
+2595 RRRSARGNKEDKM

-2615 CIKTVREEESTS
+2615 CIKPVREEESTS

-2632 VEGKAAMNEPT
+2632 VEGKAAMNEQT

-2677 QEPNKEE
+2677 QEPKKEE
-2684 PQQTQVK
+2684 PLQTEEKGPMK

-2700 GNATFTIVDPVQ
+2700 ENATFTIVDPVQ

-2742 AAMKN
+2742 AALKN

-2772 DNEPLKDQNTEEP
+2772 DNEPLKDQSTEEP

-2790 DKDSASPKK
+2790 DKDSASPKN
-2799 ADDEE
+2799 ADEEEEEPLYQIVDSLEDDQVREDPTNAQTSDIETKERETLGKKEDSLTCGAMAAE

-2814 TAEVSDALSAED
+2814 TAEVSNAPSAED
-2826 ESGTAMKEEKPKT
+2826 GSGTATKEEKPKT
-2839 DTKEATGFQSEAAA
+2839 DTKEATGSQSDAAA
-2853 PEEKTNLEED
+2853 VPEEKTNLEED
-2863 TLELVT
+2863 TQELVT

-2897 PAELITLDEIVEEE
+2897 PAELVTLDEIVENDEE
-2911 EEEEGE
+2911 WER
-2917 KAEVSTVEPRPPT
+2917 TVEPRPPT

-2939 DIETFATTAEV
+2939 DIETFATAAEEV
-2950 EEEAEKTSGSAKRKH
+2950 AEEEAEKTSGSAKRKH
-2965 DETEESF
+2965 DETEESV
-2972 NFVMVDEVGETVE
+2972 NFVTVDEVGKTEE

-3004 PVRKSARGKPESTK
+3004 PVRKSARGKPERTK
-3018 DETEEEETTEPL
+3018 DETEEEEKTEPL
-3030 LPASVNPTLSQDRD
+3030 PPASVNPTLSQDRD
-3044 SSAPPGD
+3044 SSVPPGD
-3051 GQAESQRTEEEAETQ
+3051 GQAERTEEEAATQ
-3066 PDAAPA
+3066 PDATPA
-3072 PAGQQPESTCPDKET
+3072 PAGPQPEPKCPDKET
-3087 EQGEEK
+3087 QEGEEK
-3093 DGWSTVGIKVV
+3093 DGWSTADIKVV

-3134 FNPNSPLGQEFVIP
+3134 FNPNSPLGQEFVVP

-3174 QKHYNNLQ
+3174 QKHYDNLQ
-3182 KYYEKRRQRASTTSS
+3182 KYYEKRRQRASKMSS